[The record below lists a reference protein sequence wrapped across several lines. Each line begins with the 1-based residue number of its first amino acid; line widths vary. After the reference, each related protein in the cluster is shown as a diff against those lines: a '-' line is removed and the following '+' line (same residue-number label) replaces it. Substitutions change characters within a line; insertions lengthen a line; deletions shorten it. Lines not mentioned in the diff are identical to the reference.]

1 MKLYHI
7 YQARKGK
14 AYTIKAGNFLSRREN
29 SNERRDLSIK
39 EKTSP
44 SLNGPSLSRKG
55 PFFQER
61 GLSITEGTSL
71 SRKGPFYRGGDLLF
85 IEEPFFWERNFSIK
99 GHLFLARNI
108 TFHREKDLSDTE
120 TNSPCQPLHDKYLCD
135 KLLKFLCRK
144 GQNFHMSS

>member
-14 AYTIKAGNFLSRREN
+14 AYTIKAGNFLSRRKN
-29 SNERRDLSIK
+29 SNEGRDLSIK

-55 PFFQER
+55 PFIQER

-85 IEEPFFWERNFSIK
+85 IEEPFFRERNVSIK
-99 GHLFLARNI
+99 EG
-108 TFHREKDLSDTE
+108 TFVFGKEYNFS
-120 TNSPCQPLHDKYLCD
+120 S
-135 KLLKFLCRK
+135 RK
-144 GQNFHMSS
+144 RPF